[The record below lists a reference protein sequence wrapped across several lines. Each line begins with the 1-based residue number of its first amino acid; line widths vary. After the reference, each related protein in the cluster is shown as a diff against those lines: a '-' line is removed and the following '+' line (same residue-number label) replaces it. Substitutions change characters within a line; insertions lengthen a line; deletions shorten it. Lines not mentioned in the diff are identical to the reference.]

1 MLDLGSWIGK
11 IGFGSAYGFW
21 IGYPVMKDH
30 WLGWVLLVLL
40 RRFDILL
47 LLLLATRA
55 YTLRFLPHCK
65 LSRLYGEA
73 DASA

>member
-1 MLDLGSWIGK
+1 MLDLESWIGK
-11 IGFGSAYGFW
+11 IGVGSAYGSW
-21 IGYPVMKDH
+21 IGYLVLKDH

-40 RRFDILL
+40 RRLDIL

-65 LSRLYGEA
+65 LSRFYGEA